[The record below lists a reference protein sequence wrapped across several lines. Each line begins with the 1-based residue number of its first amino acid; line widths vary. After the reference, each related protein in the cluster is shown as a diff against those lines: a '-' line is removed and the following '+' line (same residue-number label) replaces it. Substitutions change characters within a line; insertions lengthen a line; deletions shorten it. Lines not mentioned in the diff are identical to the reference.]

1 MPHDVFIS
9 YSSQDKTVADATCA
23 ALEAQKLRCW
33 IAPRDVLAGTEW
45 ANEIVKAING
55 CRAMVLVFSANANTS
70 PDIGSEVHLAFSRGI
85 PIVSL
90 RIENVVPEG
99 AMEYRLSKTHWL
111 DALTPPIEMRIGEL
125 VESVRRLLARDSTKV
140 PPANKPAPTSAES
153 TLASSETQTEI
164 PAKPSTQ
171 KLSARQ
177 RQNPMAFGRVVAVD
191 GNAITVRDFD
201 FQKGVPVNL
210 VLHASTETRFGNIR
224 TLSDLNANN
233 DFVFSYV
240 EKDGKRV
247 AITIDE
253 CKPGSPVSELGV
265 RKRVFDEQTS
275 K

>member
-1 MPHDVFIS
+1 
-9 YSSQDKTVADATCA
+9 
-23 ALEAQKLRCW
+23 
-33 IAPRDVLAGTEW
+33 
-45 ANEIVKAING
+45 
-55 CRAMVLVFSANANTS
+55 
-70 PDIGSEVHLAFSRGI
+70 
-85 PIVSL
+85 
-90 RIENVVPEG
+90 
-99 AMEYRLSKTHWL
+99 
-111 DALTPPIEMRIGEL
+111 
-125 VESVRRLLARDSTKV
+125 
-140 PPANKPAPTSAES
+140 
-153 TLASSETQTEI
+153 
-164 PAKPSTQ
+164 
-171 KLSARQ
+171 
-177 RQNPMAFGRVVAVD
+177 MAFGRVVAVD